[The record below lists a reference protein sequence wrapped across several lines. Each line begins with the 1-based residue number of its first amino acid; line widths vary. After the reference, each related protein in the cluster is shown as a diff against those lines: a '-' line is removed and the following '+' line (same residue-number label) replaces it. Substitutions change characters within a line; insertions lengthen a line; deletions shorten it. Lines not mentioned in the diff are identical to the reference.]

1 MVKKQIFELLS
12 ALCYNSQRGYDMALE
27 ALQIAKVIQALFFI
41 DVKWSDLLDKT
52 MYSSKRPVVFI

>member
-27 ALQIAKVIQALFFI
+27 ALQIAKV
-41 DVKWSDLLDKT
+41 KHPHLLTSTQRRLYNIEFD
-52 MYSSKRPVVFI
+52 IELL